1 VVPSTVLVRVLHV
14 LLCEGKL
21 AIECPDLG
29 LLAAAAAALPCLL
42 APLRWAG
49 AHIPVKPLGIPTEE
63 LLQCPNPFVIG
74 VLTAGDGSSSTR
86 PRPSNAPEDVAVLTL
101 GGGTSAALRC
111 GDWVRGVDLPGSQTL
126 AAQLDRALGGSD
138 PPPHATQGGGSSS
151 GGSGGSGM
159 GVCGA
164 RGNSKRGAAACARA
178 FALGLT
184 ACELAAVART
194 RGVLSSYVAALVG
207 DAEAAWASYGEVN
220 DTTKGTKASQGA
232 AIGGGGGV
240 VEAHVCPRP
249 SSSPLP
255 LSCFVCCYILLICLS
270 EFEFIPERFLEPR
283 QTALALQTELA
294 HSQMFHTFIASFK
307 QKGEAAREEGHG

>member
-1 VVPSTVLVRVLHV
+1 VVPSTVLVRVLQV

-74 VLTAGDGSSSTR
+74 VLTPGDGSSSTR
-86 PRPSNAPEDVAVLTL
+86 PRPSHAPEDVAVLAL
-101 GGGTSAALRC
+101 GGGTSANLRC
-111 GDWVRGVDLPGSQTL
+111 GDWARGVDLPGSQTL
-126 AAQLDRALGGSD
+126 AAKLDRAFGGSD
-138 PPPHATQGGGSSS
+138 PPPHAAQGGSGS
-151 GGSGGSGM
+151 GTGGSGM

-164 RGNSKRGAAACARA
+164 RGNSKRGAAACPRA

-184 ACELAAVART
+184 ACERAAVARA
-194 RGVLSSYVAALVG
+194 RGVVSSYVAALVG

-220 DTTKGTKASQGA
+220 DATKGTKASQEA
-232 AIGGGGGV
+232 AIGGGGV
-240 VEAHVCPRP
+240 VEAHVFPRP

-255 LSCFVCCYILLICLS
+255 L
-270 EFEFIPERFLEPR
+270 
-283 QTALALQTELA
+283 
-294 HSQMFHTFIASFK
+294 
-307 QKGEAAREEGHG
+307 